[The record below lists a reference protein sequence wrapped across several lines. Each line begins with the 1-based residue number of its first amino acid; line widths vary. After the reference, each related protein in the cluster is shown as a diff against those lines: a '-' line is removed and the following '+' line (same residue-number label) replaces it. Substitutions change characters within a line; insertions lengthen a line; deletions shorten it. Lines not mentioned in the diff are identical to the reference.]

1 MNIFIFGDGA
11 YVTEER
17 HEYGVIFP
25 AICEYV
31 NQGKIVD
38 KIFLFS
44 NSKSGQIAARKQI
57 NKIISKTKVTFK
69 IEYILGFK
77 EIRKIIHNK
86 YIKTSLCVCLY
97 TRSYTL

>member
-11 YVTEER
+11 YVTGR
-17 HEYGVIFP
+17 KTHEYGVIFP

-44 NSKSGQIAARKQI
+44 NSKSGQIAAENKLIKLFLKQRLLLKLNI
-57 NKIISKTKVTFK
+57 F
-69 IEYILGFK
+69 
-77 EIRKIIHNK
+77 
-86 YIKTSLCVCLY
+86 
-97 TRSYTL
+97 